1 MKLIIVSSLVLTAVL
16 ADPPRAETPVSD
28 AGPCSINGPA
38 DSGTDECRKL
48 RLTYRAEVDDCMT
61 ALKVE
66 ADRRQGTSTMG
77 NAHSS
82 RARFLR
88 CSAATQ
94 VRMGLTAS

>member
-1 MKLIIVSSLVLTAVL
+1 MKLILVASLVLTVGL
-16 ADPPRAETPVSD
+16 ADPPRAETPVPD

-48 RLTYRAEVDDCMT
+48 RLTYQAEVGACMT

-94 VRMGLTAS
+94 AKLGLAES